1 MKVLYYTM
9 CKKQRK
15 NNITIIFFCNRV
27 ASETCRWSRLYFKLI
42 SKKNGRPLEKLFSGT
57 AFLYSKI

>member
-15 NNITIIFFCNRV
+15 NNITSVFFLTKSNVEFIRI
-27 ASETCRWSRLYFKLI
+27 LFD
-42 SKKNGRPLEKLFSGT
+42 KNNSTHK
-57 AFLYSKI
+57 

>member
-27 ASETCRWSRLYFKLI
+27 ASETCQWSRLYFKPI
-42 SKKNGRPLEKLFSGT
+42 SKKMDTL
-57 AFLYSKI
+57 